1 MVVCVLSEPEEKGF
15 VVSLVIHCVL
25 VALIVVG
32 VFAVVF
38 HTHDAGARLMAVRE
52 ILICP
57 ISLFRMKDPVTLIP
71 SGHTFDRESL
81 CQWLLINPTR
91 CPFTNVDYGVKLQYG
106 DNIRIRQLLTLY
118 YGDQA
123 YQRYDDATFYI
134 RYEAMW
140 NEDVYENISAYLYGM
155 NSKWIDWT
163 SLQRTLMIDYQ
174 EDAVAVGFKSLLLHP
189 DFFVSARLRKNEN
202 EALREWERA
211 AQLGLSVLVDAGNPW
226 AQWLKGMYDD
236 IIEEDTE
243 AARLSFQL
251 AANQGL
257 ALAQFSL
264 GAICEQDDRDFDQA
278 ESFYLEAAAQGHAL
292 AHYSI
297 AMLHDEADFHI
308 MRPHLVQAATQG
320 QAEALFYLGT
330 IYVESDI
337 VAQNY
342 EAAKSYFERA
352 EYQGHANARERLDFV
367 LMRLRREAQRRD
379 LRAITRNLT

>member
-15 VVSLVIHCVL
+15 IVSLVIL
-25 VALIVVG
+25 VALILVG
-32 VFAVVF
+32 VFAGVF
-38 HTHDAGARLMAVRE
+38 HTHYAGIRRHAVQD

-57 ISLFRMKDPVTLIP
+57 ISLSLMRDPVTLMQ

-91 CPFTNVDYGVKLQYG
+91 CPFTNVDYAVKLQYG
-106 DNIRIRQLLTLY
+106 DNIKIRQLLTLY

-123 YQRYDDATFYI
+123 YQRYDDTTFYI

-174 EDAVAVGFKSLLLHP
+174 EDPVAVGFKSLLLHP

-211 AQLGLSVLVDAGNPW
+211 QQLGLTVLVDAGNPW
-226 AQWLKGMYDD
+226 AQWLQGMHND
-236 IIEEDTE
+236 IIEEETE
-243 AARLSFQL
+243 AARLLFQL

-264 GAICEQDDRDFDQA
+264 GVICEQDDRDFDQA

-297 AMLHDEADFHI
+297 AMLYDEADFHI

-342 EAAKSYFERA
+342 VTAKWYFEQA
-352 EYQGHANARERLDFV
+352 EYQGHANVRERLDFV
-367 LMRLRREAQRRD
+367 LMRLRREIQRRD

>member
-1 MVVCVLSEPEEKGF
+1 MVVCVLPEPEEKGF
-15 VVSLVIHCVL
+15 IVTSVL
-25 VALIVVG
+25 FIALILVG
-32 VFAVVF
+32 VFAGVF
-38 HTHDAGARLMAVRE
+38 HTHYAGIRRNAVQD

-57 ISLFRMKDPVTLIP
+57 ISLTLMRDPVTLMQ

-106 DNIRIRQLLTLY
+106 DNIKIRQLLTLY

-123 YQRYDDATFYI
+123 YQRYDDTTFYI

-140 NEDVYENISAYLYGM
+140 NEDVYESISAFLYGM

-174 EDAVAVGFKSLLLHP
+174 GDPVAVGFKSLLLHP

-226 AQWLKGMYDD
+226 AQWLQGMHKD

-243 AARLSFQL
+243 AARRLFQL
-251 AANQGL
+251 AANRGL

-264 GAICEQDDRDFDQA
+264 GVICEQDDRDFDQA

-297 AMLHDEADFHI
+297 AMLYDEADFDI
-308 MRPHLVQAATQG
+308 MIPHLVQAATQG